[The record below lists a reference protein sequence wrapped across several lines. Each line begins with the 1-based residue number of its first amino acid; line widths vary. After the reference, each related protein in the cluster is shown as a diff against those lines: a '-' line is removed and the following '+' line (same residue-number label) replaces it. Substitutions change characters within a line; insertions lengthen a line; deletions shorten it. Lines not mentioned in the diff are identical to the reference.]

1 MIMATKVKV
10 AYLGPK
16 GTFTEQ
22 AARSYFLDNYEF
34 IEYRDIPEVFT
45 AISSGFVKFGV
56 VPIEN
61 SIEGSVNIA
70 LDLLFES
77 DFKVSGE
84 IEQRIIQNLISEDNV
99 DLTDVKKVISHPQA
113 IAQCRNFLKLKLPK
127 SERIEVA
134 STSTAIKTVKGST
147 DLAAIGSELAAKSY
161 KMKILCPGIE
171 DNPNNSTRFFVL
183 SQQEP
188 APTGNDKTT
197 IIFSVKHAPGALYDA
212 LGVFAS
218 RDINLTKIESRPTRK
233 KPWEYIFYC
242 GFEGHKDESLIQ
254 EVLIEL
260 KDKTTFLK
268 VLGSYPKAKMT

>member
-1 MIMATKVKV
+1 MMMATRVKV

-22 AARSYFLDNYEF
+22 AARSYFLDNYDF

-45 AISSGFVKFGV
+45 AISSDSVKFGV

-113 IAQCRNFLKLKLPK
+113 IAQCRNFLRFKLPK

-134 STSTAIKTVKGST
+134 STAEAVKAVKGST
-147 DLAAIGSELAAKSY
+147 DMAAIGSELAAESY
-161 KMKILCPGIE
+161 KMKILYPGIE
-171 DNPNNSTRFFVL
+171 DNPNNCTRFFVL

-212 LGVFAS
+212 LGVFAC
-218 RDINLTKIESRPTRK
+218 RNINLTKIESRPTRK

-242 GFEGHKDESLIQ
+242 GFEGHKDESLIKDA
-254 EVLIEL
+254 LNEL
-260 KDKTTFLK
+260 KNKTTLLK
-268 VLGSYPKAKMT
+268 VLGSYPKAKMS

>member
-1 MIMATKVKV
+1 MAIKEKV
-10 AYLGPK
+10 AFLGPK

-34 IEYRDIPEVFT
+34 VEYRDIPEVFT
-45 AISSGFVKFGV
+45 AISSGLVKFGV

-77 DFKVSGE
+77 NIKVSGE
-84 IEQRIIQNLISEDNV
+84 IEQRIIQNLITEDNV
-99 DLTDVKKVISHPQA
+99 SIRDIKKVISHPQA
-113 IAQCRNFLKLKLPK
+113 IAQCRDFLKSKLPK
-127 SERIEVA
+127 SERIEIA
-134 STSTAIKTVKGST
+134 STSAAVKAVKGTT
-147 DLAAIGSELAAKSY
+147 DMAAIGSELAAKSY
-161 KMKILCPGIE
+161 KMKILCAGIE

-183 SQQEP
+183 SQQEL
-188 APTGNDKTT
+188 AQTGNDKTT

-218 RDINLTKIESRPTRK
+218 RNINLTKIESRPTRK

-242 GFEGHKDESLIQ
+242 GFEGHKDEKLIQ
-254 EVLIEL
+254 EVLNEL
-260 KDKTTFLK
+260 KDKTIFMK
-268 VLGSYPKAKMT
+268 VLGSYPKAKIT